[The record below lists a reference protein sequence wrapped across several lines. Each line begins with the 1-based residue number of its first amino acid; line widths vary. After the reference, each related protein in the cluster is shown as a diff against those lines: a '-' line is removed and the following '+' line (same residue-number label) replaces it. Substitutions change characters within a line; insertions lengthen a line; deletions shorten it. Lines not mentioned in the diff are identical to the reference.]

1 MNQKRVIAVLI
12 SILICPFLFFLSA
25 STPPNLLLGDVA
37 LYIVAIAFCLLI
49 ASKLWRRRRSQIAR
63 LGTVPLI
70 VKTRV
75 ISFLLFA
82 VVGLLFSLLFWPD
95 IYRATEFS
103 SGTDANSASTVHFCP
118 PPNVRYLGTEYRL
131 RRLDWNAAE
140 KRWVPDEKFAA
151 DGIPVDAKLVDIG
164 RKRGFPVFPPE
175 DSAEP
180 VFLLKSEDESTSQ
193 DTDYVVA
200 LFCPL
205 SEDFVTRSMK
215 PSWRYDV
222 ITEPSFIQK
231 SEETES
237 RKLSILKTASG
248 RIVAAFDL
256 NAGQFMAGP
265 HVDFDSAADQP
276 GDTKVGRF
284 QSEKLVNEVWNAIA
298 IWNHRKTR
306 SLPFAIATQ
315 APLVKQKSRRT
326 DPKFALLLGALVV
339 ATSLFFLVFEK

>member
-12 SILICPFLFFLSA
+12 SILSCPFLFFLSA

-131 RRLDWNAAE
+131 RRLDWNAGENAVY
-140 KRWVPDEKFAA
+140 RMRNLQPM
-151 DGIPVDAKLVDIG
+151 
-164 RKRGFPVFPPE
+164 GFQSTRNSLTSGGNG
-175 DSAEP
+175 DSLYSP
-180 VFLLKSEDESTSQ
+180 
-193 DTDYVVA
+193 
-200 LFCPL
+200 
-205 SEDFVTRSMK
+205 
-215 PSWRYDV
+215 
-222 ITEPSFIQK
+222 
-231 SEETES
+231 
-237 RKLSILKTASG
+237 LKTQQ
-248 RIVAAFDL
+248 
-256 NAGQFMAGP
+256 N
-265 HVDFDSAADQP
+265 
-276 GDTKVGRF
+276 
-284 QSEKLVNEVWNAIA
+284 
-298 IWNHRKTR
+298 
-306 SLPFAIATQ
+306 
-315 APLVKQKSRRT
+315 
-326 DPKFALLLGALVV
+326 
-339 ATSLFFLVFEK
+339 LFFC